1 MGFFNFKKKKDN
13 NILSGAGLVDFIKSN
28 LEKPTE
34 ENTLKAL
41 KALATPAND
50 LEHLTKEG
58 ELPWGWH
65 SNTKEFTGKIQGE
78 YSHFQHK
85 WLESKNKSPKELY
98 SALKSLIVYLEDT
111 ERVCKAKGECYEF
124 WFYEILISRD
134 FVDKRKAELKELSA
148 NLDNLTLNYEKITA
162 NLSNID
168 AQIVEKLKENQ
179 SILQSDFVKL
189 FDSTVQADVREKLY
203 WMEKEGALERIKS
216 GRSYILKYKKGE

>member
-1 MGFFNFKKKKDN
+1 MGLFNFKKKKDN

-65 SNTKEFTGKIQGE
+65 SSTKEFTEKIQYGFL
-78 YSHFQHK
+78 HFQQT
-85 WLESKNKSPKELY
+85 WLESRNKSPKEFY
-98 SALKSLIVYLEDT
+98 WALKSLIVYLEDA
-111 ERVCKAKGECYEF
+111 ERLCKKKGECYEF
-124 WFYEILISRD
+124 WFYEHLISRD
-134 FVDKRKAELKELSA
+134 FIEKRKAELKELTE
-148 NLDNLTLNYEKITA
+148 NLGNLTLNYEKRIA

-179 SILQSDFVKL
+179 NILQSDFVKL

-203 WMEKEGALERIKS
+203 WMEKGGALERIKS
-216 GRSYILKYKKGE
+216 GRSYLLKYKKVE